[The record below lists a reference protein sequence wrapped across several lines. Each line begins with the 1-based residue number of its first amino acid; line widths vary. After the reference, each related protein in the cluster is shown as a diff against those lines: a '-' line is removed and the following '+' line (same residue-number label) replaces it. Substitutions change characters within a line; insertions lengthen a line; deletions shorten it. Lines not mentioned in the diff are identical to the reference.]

1 MSEIKTV
8 TVLDYSKKMEQ
19 LCREACL
26 LKKDRVIKLREVL
39 WMWQVRGRQG
49 WLVVVMQD
57 VIRDEVGK
65 GNVVTAGFFSW
76 EKKFQI
82 DCLPPP
88 FETSSVVLKHMGI
101 LSVYVLST
109 SK

>member
-1 MSEIKTV
+1 M

-26 LKKDRVIKLREVL
+26 LKKDGVIKLREVL

-49 WLVVVMQD
+49 WLVLVMQD

-65 GNVVTAGFFSW
+65 GNVVTAGFVSW
-76 EKKFQI
+76 EKKN
-82 DCLPPP
+82 
-88 FETSSVVLKHMGI
+88 SK
-101 LSVYVLST
+101 ST
-109 SK
+109 AFLLLLRQALWP